1 MHPNFD
7 ARLGSVDFSYE
18 SSYGTIHS
26 AWTVSGKQATWS
38 LTIPPNATGRLALTS
53 AEQAAYRLDAQTLAR
68 NSKIL
73 GGAEENG
80 KKIFGVPAGTYQFE
94 ISLP

>member
-1 MHPNFD
+1 LHPNFD

-26 AWTVSGKQATWS
+26 GWAGTGKQATWT

-53 AEQAAYRLDAQTLAR
+53 AEQAAYRLDGKALDG
-68 NSKIL
+68 NSKIVS
-73 GGAEENG
+73 GGEAHG
-80 KKIFGVPAGTYQFE
+80 KKIFDVPAGTYQFQVG
-94 ISLP
+94 LP